1 MKHWRLKLILTTL
14 CCLLFFVAVKYLPSI
29 VHSDEVSDVY
39 RRYEHR
45 DDLKV
50 GYIKDYRIDDST
62 TVDVTTLTARDSA
75 SWETLLKEM
84 NIPDIKIELLRKS
97 YRKGNQSVSSYYCVK
112 NHPEQRSDKD
122 CNDVDLVLYLQNLK
136 DDRTFFIFHLT
147 SKDIGNKV
155 LFSKTKEINNLKK
168 Q

>member
-14 CCLLFFVAVKYLPSI
+14 CCLLFVVAVKYLPSI

-62 TVDVTTLTARDSA
+62 VVDVTTLTARDSA
-75 SWETLLKEM
+75 SWEALLKEM
-84 NIPDIKIELLRKS
+84 NVNNIILAKERKAAREGRATVIE
-97 YRKGNQSVSSYYCVK
+97 YFCVK
-112 NHPEQRSDKD
+112 NHPEEKVKVKEYFE
-122 CNDVDLVLYLQNLK
+122 NGDLK
-136 DDRTFFIFHLT
+136 A
-147 SKDIGNKV
+147 NKAA
-155 LFSKTKEINNLKK
+155 SI
-168 Q
+168 